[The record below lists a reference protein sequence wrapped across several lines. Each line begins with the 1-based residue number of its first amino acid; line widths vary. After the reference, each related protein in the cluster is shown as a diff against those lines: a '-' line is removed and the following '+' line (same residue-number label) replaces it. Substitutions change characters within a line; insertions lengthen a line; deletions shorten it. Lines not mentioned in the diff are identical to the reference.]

1 MRLEAGDG
9 VRLAL
14 PLQSLTPCCG
24 GTSVDASD
32 LALQLHPCT
41 RLSCNAPNQ
50 ERGTKSR
57 FWHVGERFVSRMSD
71 PIEMTIRALSSESEK
86 VGRTVSLVSQTKR
99 ASGVAAISASNPRG
113 GITKPDS
120 GQRSDSGAWK
130 HDMFEEKA
138 AAIASGKRVVL
149 QRPAGDLRNFLVSD
163 RVEAIIDA
171 HNSGR
176 IPTAADKAERWGH
189 DKYVGKDLRDQI
201 GGRGADHRAAQGA
214 RVVVRPDGKKITRKG
229 RGNFTAG
236 SSMDD

>member
-1 MRLEAGDG
+1 
-9 VRLAL
+9 
-14 PLQSLTPCCG
+14 
-24 GTSVDASD
+24 
-32 LALQLHPCT
+32 
-41 RLSCNAPNQ
+41 
-50 ERGTKSR
+50 
-57 FWHVGERFVSRMSD
+57 MSD
-71 PIEMTIRALSSESEK
+71 PIEITIRALSSESEK

-99 ASGVAAISASNPRG
+99 ASGIAAISASNPRG

-120 GQRSDSGAWK
+120 GRGSDGGSWK

-176 IPTAADKAERWGH
+176 APTAADKVERWGH

-201 GGRGADHRAAQGA
+201 GGRDADHRAAQGA
-214 RVVVRPDGKKITRKG
+214 RVVVRSDGKKITRKG